1 VRVRPVAEPDAERI
15 QAIYA
20 PIVQSTH
27 VSFETEAPTVEETR
41 ERIRAKSAHYP
52 WLAAVDGEVLA
63 GYAYAARHR
72 ERAAYRWCVEVSV
85 YVHATYRGKGVGK
98 ELYLSLFE
106 RLRAQ
111 GFVNAFA
118 GITLPNEASVGL
130 HESLGFQPVGVYRGI
145 GFKLG
150 AWHDVGWW
158 HLVLQEPPE
167 TPEEPRAP

>member
-1 VRVRPVAEPDAERI
+1 MATCSPA
-15 QAIYA
+15 
-20 PIVQSTH
+20 T
-27 VSFETEAPTVEETR
+27 PTQHGT
-41 ERIRAKSAHYP
+41 
-52 WLAAVDGEVLA
+52 
-63 GYAYAARHR
+63 R

-85 YVHATYRGKGVGK
+85 YVHAAYRGQGVGK
-98 ELYLSLFE
+98 GLYHSLFE

-111 GFVNAFA
+111 GFINAFA

-158 HLVLQEPPE
+158 HLVLREPPK
-167 TPEEPRAP
+167 TPQEPRAP